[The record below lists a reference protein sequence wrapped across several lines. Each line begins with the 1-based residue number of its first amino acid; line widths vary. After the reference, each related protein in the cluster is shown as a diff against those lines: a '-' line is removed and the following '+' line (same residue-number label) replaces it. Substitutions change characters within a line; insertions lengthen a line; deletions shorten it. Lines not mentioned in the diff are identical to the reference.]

1 MLAAH
6 PPAILA
12 AEDASVLHTI
22 LDDPLVPD
30 RTRSII
36 RRKLAEAHAV
46 TTEVPGDVVT
56 INSRISFRL
65 GYGVPISAFLVDLVH
80 PLRAFQGIIPLR
92 SEIGLSLLGLR
103 EGNCAILDLRKVPAV
118 LVLKRVLHQPQRQIQ
133 AIFGPTDS
141 RASGAISKAYP
152 PIS

>member
-30 RTRSII
+30 RTRSLV
-36 RRKLAEAHAV
+36 RRKLTEAHVIA
-46 TTEVPGDVVT
+46 TEVPGDVVT

-65 GYGVPISAFLVDLVH
+65 GDGAPISAFLVDLVH
-80 PLRAFQGIIPLR
+80 PLRSFHGMIPLR
-92 SEIGLSLLGLR
+92 SDVGLSLLGLR
-103 EGNCAILDLRKVPAV
+103 EGSRVTLDLRNVPTS
-118 LVLKRVLHQPQRQIQ
+118 LMLKRVLHQPQRQSR
-133 AIFGPTDS
+133 AIFGSTAS
-141 RASGAISKAYP
+141 RSSGSNSKACP
-152 PIS
+152 SVA